1 LEKLSKDLSLAYGKG
16 FSLSNLKRMRQF
28 YLVYQNSATL
38 SHQLNWSVIVELLKI
53 EDSMERSFFEKQS
66 FIENWSVREL
76 IRQKSTSLFLRLAAS
91 KVKDGILKLTTQGQ
105 IIENPADLIREP
117 YVLEFL
123 KIPEPYHLS

>member
-1 LEKLSKDLSLAYGKG
+1 
-16 FSLSNLKRMRQF
+16 
-28 YLVYQNSATL
+28 
-38 SHQLNWSVIVELLKI
+38 
-53 EDSMERSFFEKQS
+53 MERSFFEKQS